1 MVRFRRDTVA
11 GRGVF
16 VRELTIGVVG
26 LGALGAVGFVGYSR
40 PETAETRSIR
50 GTSLSLPIVRQIVQ
64 LREGKVWATS
74 ESGQGSVFHV
84 QLPLLEAAAQSPLTA

>member
-26 LGALGAVGFVGYSR
+26 LGALGAVGFVGYS
-40 PETAETRSIR
+40 RSIR